1 MKEIPFI
8 DTDFMAGLAARLD
21 MPTSAPAV
29 LVVPKAV
36 SAPGQSGASEYLRMA
51 EAAKFACVSEPTLR
65 SWGQRGLRILR
76 PSRGVVLV
84 KRSDLVSFIEGG
96 GE

>member
-1 MKEIPFI
+1 MA
-8 DTDFMAGLAARLD
+8 DADFMAGLAARLN

-29 LVVPKAV
+29 LAVPKAV
-36 SAPGQSGASEYLRMA
+36 SVPEQSGASEYLRMA

-84 KRSDLVSFIEGG
+84 KRADLQRFIEGDG
-96 GE
+96 SE